1 MSQIVGHISQVIG
14 PVVDVYFEGKD
25 IDTDLLLPSIHDALT
40 IKRPDGRTL
49 VVEVQQHIGEDT
61 VRTVAMDSTDGLQ
74 RGMEVIPTGHPIT
87 MPVGNQIK
95 GRLMNV
101 VGNAVD
107 GMKPLSKEGAYP
119 IHREPPKFE
128 DLSTTQEVL
137 FTGIKVIDLLEPYSK
152 GGKIGLFGGA
162 GVGKTVLIMELINNI
177 AKKHNGFSVFA
188 GVGERTR
195 EGNDLLREM
204 IESGVIRYGE
214 EFKKS
219 MEEGNWDLSI
229 QEYPMVQKYEA
240 IIHRDDRLSIIVNSK
255 NPELSL
261 PFNMSGSRSYSV
273 EADGSI
279 SNNEVGVLS
288 DEKEKGYLVDIN
300 GNIDF
305 PVLGQL
311 HVEGLTRRQL
321 TELIKKR
328 LINEELLKD
337 PMVTV
342 NFLNFKFS
350 VLGEVGHVGTF
361 EVKGDRITLLEAL
374 AMAGDLTP
382 RSRLDRIAVIREYG
396 NKRRILFHDIRS
408 KDIFTSPYYYL
419 QQNDIVYVE
428 PTNMKAT
435 EQAQRK
441 LSTWSMILSFI
452 TTITSLVL
460 LTTK

>member
-1 MSQIVGHISQVIG
+1 M
-14 PVVDVYFEGKD
+14 DK
-25 IDTDLLLPSIHDALT
+25 T
-40 IKRPDGRTL
+40 IKLACLLAIIIFSSCASRKDFVYL
-49 VVEVQQHIGEDT
+49 QD
-61 VRTVAMDSTDGLQ
+61 MD
-74 RGMEVIPTGHPIT
+74 
-87 MPVGNQIK
+87 
-95 GRLMNV
+95 
-101 VGNAVD
+101 
-107 GMKPLSKEGAYP
+107 
-119 IHREPPKFE
+119 
-128 DLSTTQEVL
+128 
-137 FTGIKVIDLLEPYSK
+137 
-152 GGKIGLFGGA
+152 
-162 GVGKTVLIMELINNI
+162 EL
-177 AKKHNGFSVFA
+177 
-188 GVGERTR
+188 
-195 EGNDLLREM
+195 
-204 IESGVIRYGE
+204 
-214 EFKKS
+214 
-219 MEEGNWDLSI
+219 

-342 NFLNFKFS
+342 DFLNFKFS

>member
-1 MSQIVGHISQVIG
+1 M
-14 PVVDVYFEGKD
+14 DK
-25 IDTDLLLPSIHDALT
+25 T
-40 IKRPDGRTL
+40 IKLACLLAIIIFSSCASRKDFVYL
-49 VVEVQQHIGEDT
+49 QD
-61 VRTVAMDSTDGLQ
+61 MD
-74 RGMEVIPTGHPIT
+74 
-87 MPVGNQIK
+87 
-95 GRLMNV
+95 
-101 VGNAVD
+101 
-107 GMKPLSKEGAYP
+107 
-119 IHREPPKFE
+119 
-128 DLSTTQEVL
+128 
-137 FTGIKVIDLLEPYSK
+137 
-152 GGKIGLFGGA
+152 
-162 GVGKTVLIMELINNI
+162 EL
-177 AKKHNGFSVFA
+177 
-188 GVGERTR
+188 
-195 EGNDLLREM
+195 
-204 IESGVIRYGE
+204 
-214 EFKKS
+214 
-219 MEEGNWDLSI
+219 

-261 PFNMSGSRSYSV
+261 PFNMSGSR
-273 EADGSI
+273 
-279 SNNEVGVLS
+279 
-288 DEKEKGYLVDIN
+288 
-300 GNIDF
+300 NIDF

>member
-1 MSQIVGHISQVIG
+1 M
-14 PVVDVYFEGKD
+14 DK
-25 IDTDLLLPSIHDALT
+25 T
-40 IKRPDGRTL
+40 IKLACLLAIIIFSSCASRKDFVYL
-49 VVEVQQHIGEDT
+49 QD
-61 VRTVAMDSTDGLQ
+61 MD
-74 RGMEVIPTGHPIT
+74 
-87 MPVGNQIK
+87 
-95 GRLMNV
+95 
-101 VGNAVD
+101 
-107 GMKPLSKEGAYP
+107 
-119 IHREPPKFE
+119 
-128 DLSTTQEVL
+128 
-137 FTGIKVIDLLEPYSK
+137 
-152 GGKIGLFGGA
+152 
-162 GVGKTVLIMELINNI
+162 EL
-177 AKKHNGFSVFA
+177 
-188 GVGERTR
+188 
-195 EGNDLLREM
+195 
-204 IESGVIRYGE
+204 
-214 EFKKS
+214 
-219 MEEGNWDLSI
+219 

-382 RSRLDRIAVIREYG
+382 PYPVWTVSPSSANMG

-441 LSTWSMILSFI
+441 LSTWSMIP
-452 TTITSLVL
+452 VL
-460 LTTK
+460 HHHNHLAGIADY

>member
-1 MSQIVGHISQVIG
+1 
-14 PVVDVYFEGKD
+14 
-25 IDTDLLLPSIHDALT
+25 
-40 IKRPDGRTL
+40 
-49 VVEVQQHIGEDT
+49 
-61 VRTVAMDSTDGLQ
+61 
-74 RGMEVIPTGHPIT
+74 
-87 MPVGNQIK
+87 
-95 GRLMNV
+95 
-101 VGNAVD
+101 
-107 GMKPLSKEGAYP
+107 
-119 IHREPPKFE
+119 
-128 DLSTTQEVL
+128 
-137 FTGIKVIDLLEPYSK
+137 
-152 GGKIGLFGGA
+152 
-162 GVGKTVLIMELINNI
+162 
-177 AKKHNGFSVFA
+177 
-188 GVGERTR
+188 
-195 EGNDLLREM
+195 
-204 IESGVIRYGE
+204 
-214 EFKKS
+214 
-219 MEEGNWDLSI
+219 
-229 QEYPMVQKYEA
+229 
-240 IIHRDDRLSIIVNSK
+240 
-255 NPELSL
+255 
-261 PFNMSGSRSYSV
+261 MSGSRSYSV

-288 DEKEKGYLVDIN
+288 DEKKRLFSGYQREYRLSCAGTTACGRTDPPTIN
-300 GNIDF
+300 RTD
-305 PVLGQL
+305 
-311 HVEGLTRRQL
+311 
-321 TELIKKR
+321 KKR